1 MDAGSRFRPHL
12 LLLLMCIAFLAAP
25 REGLSQSASDLGAAQ
40 GNSVLNLYGS
50 KSGITNN
57 VSNPLTSSNTPMT
70 TIDGTTSFSGQLQ
83 CPNSQRFMEV
93 LIQPGAT
100 GDITTFIVSQDTN
113 FDGNLDYTYEV
124 PFPVSGLCANGVI
137 ACNPGTWSNCQTY
150 QWASD
155 SSGRVSLQVVPLTA
169 LGGCFCVNNSCGTNL
184 VFANTPTI
192 MNVIGGGV
200 AGAIQKN
207 DPRYAISNVVI
218 DGMDATYYGQNS
230 GGCIASSSGPA
241 NAEQY
246 YYNPGN
252 MSSDAAAQAAGQAAV
267 PTSVYSTLKTS
278 DAAGN
283 YQTATCTIA
292 RGDAIAWDTNY
303 QCFME
308 SGITNGCSV
317 LENNSNCQLQ
327 SENIDGVT
335 TVSNYIATG
344 LEPLSSCQPL
354 SSTVSASC
362 EYSCPLGVEYPCT
375 GTTPTCTNG
384 STVANCAL
392 MNPIVGYGGSWSG
405 CPYLVGSGSALY
417 FMEQSSTPTYTC
429 PLGDYPC
436 YDDGWG
442 DVTCYDDY
450 WNGAAC
456 DVSYPPVAAGSL
468 QFMPG
473 VQVWGTI
480 NTNADGNCWRYNWV
494 TVAGPGTDPY
504 GNPYD
509 SAVAVTTQ
517 YGGYTGWVYFK
528 GVTAS
533 GGGRIAGEWGSVT
546 VTAGSSWDLY
556 TTYLSYHG
564 LGTGTGSVN
573 FSPNICPI
581 PGASACVGVP
591 SFCSKSCS
599 ENDCEQ
605 WWTKTRTYTCTTSG
619 YDFSAIQKRV
629 STIKQSAQ
637 DNTSS
642 MSYNDYY
649 LSGSTWTTG
658 SSSYAT
664 SNVYRGNVESCQQ
677 ACKTAMNVNNTSTN
691 VAYKKSDVSL
701 DAMTPAYYYHAC
713 TSAGCPA
720 GAGETVVTDCQCI
733 DDFAEAAV
741 IMQILRKGA
750 QDIIC
755 SDGTEIGL
763 Q

>member
-1 MDAGSRFRPHL
+1 
-12 LLLLMCIAFLAAP
+12 
-25 REGLSQSASDLGAAQ
+25 
-40 GNSVLNLYGS
+40 
-50 KSGITNN
+50 
-57 VSNPLTSSNTPMT
+57 
-70 TIDGTTSFSGQLQ
+70 
-83 CPNSQRFMEV
+83 
-93 LIQPGAT
+93 
-100 GDITTFIVSQDTN
+100 
-113 FDGNLDYTYEV
+113 
-124 PFPVSGLCANGVI
+124 
-137 ACNPGTWSNCQTY
+137 
-150 QWASD
+150 
-155 SSGRVSLQVVPLTA
+155 
-169 LGGCFCVNNSCGTNL
+169 
-184 VFANTPTI
+184 
-192 MNVIGGGV
+192 
-200 AGAIQKN
+200 
-207 DPRYAISNVVI
+207 
-218 DGMDATYYGQNS
+218 
-230 GGCIASSSGPA
+230 
-241 NAEQY
+241 
-246 YYNPGN
+246 
-252 MSSDAAAQAAGQAAV
+252 
-267 PTSVYSTLKTS
+267 
-278 DAAGN
+278 
-283 YQTATCTIA
+283 
-292 RGDAIAWDTNY
+292 
-303 QCFME
+303 
-308 SGITNGCSV
+308 
-317 LENNSNCQLQ
+317 
-327 SENIDGVT
+327 
-335 TVSNYIATG
+335 
-344 LEPLSSCQPL
+344 
-354 SSTVSASC
+354 
-362 EYSCPLGVEYPCT
+362 
-375 GTTPTCTNG
+375 
-384 STVANCAL
+384 
-392 MNPIVGYGGSWSG
+392 
-405 CPYLVGSGSALY
+405 
-417 FMEQSSTPTYTC
+417 
-429 PLGDYPC
+429 
-436 YDDGWG
+436 
-442 DVTCYDDY
+442 
-450 WNGAAC
+450 
-456 DVSYPPVAAGSL
+456 
-468 QFMPG
+468 
-473 VQVWGTI
+473 
-480 NTNADGNCWRYNWV
+480 
-494 TVAGPGTDPY
+494 
-504 GNPYD
+504 
-509 SAVAVTTQ
+509 VTTQ